1 MIAYLTYIPLDDGG
15 YDPQGRYYGIGEA
28 LWSFISEDG
37 EIDERFR
44 AKSEREAFKQMTEEH
59 PEMTIELGAS
69 EDDVDAFTRGY
80 IGAVKWLE
88 RRYDEDGTEEE
99 DACET
104 ISTEALLEIK
114 AECADFQE
122 ANAEDL
128 SAAYEKYSYCEEYAG
143 HDFYL
148 TRNGHG
154 AGFWD
159 RGLGAVGERL
169 SKACGP
175 YGSADNYWVDEE
187 GVLRV

>member
-1 MIAYLTYIPLDDGG
+1 VIAYLTYIPLDDGG

-44 AKSEREAFKQMTEEH
+44 AKSERAAFKQMAAEH
-59 PEMTIELGAS
+59 PEVTIELGVS

-88 RRYDEDGTEEE
+88 RRYDEDGTAEE

-104 ISTEALLEIK
+104 ISPEALIEIK
-114 AECADFQE
+114 EECADFQE
-122 ANAEDL
+122 ANKEDL
-128 SAAYEKYSYCEEYAG
+128 EEAYEHHHFCDESAG

-159 RGLGAVGERL
+159 RGLGDVGERL
-169 SKACGP
+169 SAASKP
-175 YGSADNYWVDEE
+175 YGSTDNYWVDGE

>member
-1 MIAYLTYIPLDDGG
+1 MKATLTYIPLDEGG
-15 YDPQGRYYGIGEA
+15 YDPQGRYYGIGDA

-44 AKSEREAFKQMTEEH
+44 AKNERAAFKQMTEEH

-80 IGAVKWLE
+80 IEAVKWLE
-88 RRYDEDGTEEE
+88 KKYNEDGTEEE

-104 ISTEALLEIK
+104 ISMEALLEIK
-114 AECADFQE
+114 ADCADFQE

-128 SAAYEKYSYCEEYAG
+128 KAAYEKYRYCEEYAG

-148 TRNGHG
+148 TRNHHG

-159 RGLGAVGERL
+159 RGLADVGERL
-169 SKACGP
+169 SKACKP
-175 YGSADNYWVDEE
+175 YGSTDNYWVDEE